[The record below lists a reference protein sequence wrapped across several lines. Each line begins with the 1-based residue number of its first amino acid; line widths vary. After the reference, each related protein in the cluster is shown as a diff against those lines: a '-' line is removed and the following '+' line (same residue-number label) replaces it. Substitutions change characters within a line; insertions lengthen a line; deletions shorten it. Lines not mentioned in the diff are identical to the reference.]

1 MVTPPQLVFIDTE
14 TTGLAPARDRIID
27 LAAVRVD
34 ARLRVT
40 DRFSTLVNAGIPVP
54 LLVER
59 LTGIT
64 TPQLSQAPS
73 FAAAYTGF
81 LEFLGDAL
89 IVGQN
94 ISFDLEFLSAEARRN
109 GLPAPAGASFDTL
122 DASLLLYPEL
132 DRHGLGSM
140 AEHLRLERPTHR
152 ALPDAVATAGLFA
165 ASCRRAAALAEPERR
180 LLVAA
185 GWRSLQLLD
194 AFGLPPEKEPPS
206 LVAPEPAGPAT
217 AGPAALPVD
226 QDGWRSQ
233 FSSPDGLAASL
244 PGFRSRPGQT
254 ELAEA
259 VARVFDKGG
268 IGLFEAGTGMGKSL
282 AYLLPAAFASA
293 ARGERVL
300 VSTKTKALQ
309 RQLASHDLPL
319 VKAALPPGWHWAL
332 LMGRENYLCRR
343 FLDEAVADVARAL
356 PDPQRALALAYLLG
370 RARRGEVDLSAL
382 PYRATLVLPDLA
394 ALARELRS
402 SSATCLR
409 RRCPARTRC
418 HWRLARARAE
428 AAHLVCV
435 NHALLLAGGGLP
447 VYEQVVIDEAHLLP
461 GEGTAAFSTR
471 VDWAT
476 VEGFVWTLRGR
487 RRQRSLAARLRAA
500 AAHLERQQKAA
511 CDTAADNL
519 ERAAAELPGR
529 ATTLAF
535 TLAALAG
542 ADAGEE
548 GPRGGYARSVWL
560 RPALRELPAWDPF
573 AAACALLAEE
583 LQALAA
589 AAQLAAGSLPEEQRE
604 APQFQV
610 LEQEAGEA
618 ATLLAGLPDLA
629 DPQLVCWGELD
640 GPDRWSLTRAPLSAA
655 AHVRELLWDR
665 LRSAVLTSATLSVN
679 GSFTYFREQAG
690 LERDLE
696 VTQKV
701 FASPFDFGR
710 QAVLVLEHDPTTAF
724 SADEL
729 PARQADRLR
738 QLIDVT
744 GGRLLALFTN
754 RRHMEQVAGAVGEH
768 LERDGV
774 VLLAQGVHGSA
785 AALADEFRAHPA
797 TVLLGVD
804 TLWTGQDF
812 PGDVLVC
819 LVIAKLPFGRQ
830 DAFFRARRQAMEDE
844 GADWFRRFYLPE
856 AVLRFRQGFGRLI
869 RTESDRGVVV
879 VLDHRLTQKAYEK
892 DFLGSLPRLPVERVA
907 PQELS
912 ALVAAHLRR
921 LLADQPTEPVRPD

>member
-1 MVTPPQLVFIDTE
+1 VTPPQLVFIDTE
-14 TTGLAPARDRIID
+14 TTGLDPARDRIID

-40 DRFSTLVNAGIPVP
+40 DRFSTLVNPGVPLP

-64 TPQLSQAPS
+64 APQLTQAPS
-73 FAAAYTGF
+73 FAETYAGF

-94 ISFDLEFLSAEARRN
+94 IAFDLEFLAAEARRR
-109 GLPAPAGASFDTL
+109 GLPAPAGSSFDTL

-140 AEHLRLERPTHR
+140 AEHLHLEHPTHR
-152 ALPDAVATAGLFA
+152 ALPDALATAGLFA
-165 ASCRRAAALAEPERR
+165 SCCRRAAALAEPERR

-185 GWRSLQLLD
+185 GWRPLQLLD
-194 AFGLPPEKEPPS
+194 AFKQPPDEAPPPFVAAEPS
-206 LVAPEPAGPAT
+206 GPA
-217 AGPAALPVD
+217 AAEPAALPVD
-226 QDGWRSQ
+226 EAGWRSQ
-233 FSSPDGLAASL
+233 FFSSEGLAASL

-259 VARVFDKGG
+259 VACVFEKGG
-268 IGLFEAGTGMGKSL
+268 VGLFEAGTGMGKSL
-282 AYLLPAAFASA
+282 AYLLPAAFAGA

-319 VKAALPPGWHWAL
+319 VEAALPPGWHWAL

-343 FLDEAVADVARAL
+343 FLDETVAEAAHAL

-382 PYRATLVLPDLA
+382 PYRATLVLPELA
-394 ALARELRS
+394 GLARELRS

-447 VYEQVVIDEAHLLP
+447 AYEQVVIDEAHLLP
-461 GEGTAAFSTR
+461 GEATAAFSTR

-476 VEGFVWTLRGR
+476 VDGFVWTLRGR

-500 AAHLERQQKAA
+500 AARLERQQMAA
-511 CDTAADNL
+511 CEAAAESL

-529 ATTLAF
+529 ATTVAY

-542 ADAGEE
+542 ADTGDE
-548 GPRGGYARSVWL
+548 GLRGGYARSVWL
-560 RPALRELPAWDPF
+560 RSAQRELPAWDPF

-589 AAQLAAGSLPEEQRE
+589 AAQLAVDSLPEEQRE
-604 APQFQV
+604 APQLQV
-610 LEQEAGEA
+610 LAQEAGEA
-618 ATLLAGLPDLA
+618 AALLAGLPDLA

-655 AHVRELLWDR
+655 GHVRDLLWDK
-665 LRSAVLTSATLSVN
+665 LRSAVLTSATLSVG
-679 GSFTYFREQAG
+679 GSFAYFREQAG
-690 LERDLE
+690 LDRDLD

-701 FASPFDFGR
+701 FASPFDFSR
-710 QAVLVLEHDPTTAF
+710 QAVLVLEHDPATAF
-724 SADEL
+724 SADDL
-729 PARQADRLR
+729 PTRQADRLR

-754 RRHMEQVAGAVGEH
+754 RRHMEQVAGAIGEH
-768 LERDGV
+768 LESDGV

-869 RTESDRGVVV
+869 RTETDRGVVV

-912 ALVAAHLRR
+912 AVVAAHLRR
-921 LLADQPTEPVRPD
+921 LLADQPTEPSRQG